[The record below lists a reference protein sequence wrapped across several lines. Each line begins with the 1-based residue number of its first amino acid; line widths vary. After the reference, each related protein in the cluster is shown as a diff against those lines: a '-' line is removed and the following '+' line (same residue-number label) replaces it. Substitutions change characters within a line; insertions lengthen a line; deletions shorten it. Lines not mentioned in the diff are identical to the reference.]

1 MIDCFPQNGKACQ
14 VPFCGNEQ
22 HHKAGIRDTGTPQAS
37 RLELLKGARCDKID
51 RQQQALGALQASR
64 GRLS

>member
-1 MIDCFPQNGKACQ
+1 MG
-14 VPFCGNEQ
+14 
-22 HHKAGIRDTGTPQAS
+22 GIRDTGTPQAS
-37 RLELLKGARCDKID
+37 RLKLLKGARCDKID